1 MSVPHVSLRRATAP
15 PSANDAIVEAIR
27 NVAVSGTPDRR
38 ALFNQLIVESIL
50 IVPMAGSPA
59 DGGAT
64 ASVSVRVGRD
74 HDGVWLP
81 AFTSLEALHRW
92 SPDDATHVAQPAPA
106 ICEMAEQNGVGRVV
120 IDPGSDPFG
129 ILGSRD
135 IAAIARGRVIIGATT
150 ELVGDE
156 RRFTFEVPTDR
167 LPPEAVAAVR
177 EILASTPSVVRAFAA
192 SARQGDAAPEVAVV
206 LVPAADVARG
216 AREGITRSVAAAA
229 RERSA
234 STAGWL
240 FILGDDDVE
249 RALAEGAGAELY
261 RR

>member
-1 MSVPHVSLRRATAP
+1 MSSDRRSSDDAAIR
-15 PSANDAIVEAIR
+15 NDAIVEAMR
-27 NVAVSGTPDRR
+27 NVAVSDTPDRR
-38 ALFNQLIVESIL
+38 ALLNQLMVESIL
-50 IVPMAGSPA
+50 IVPLAGSA
-59 DGGAT
+59 SDSWAT

-106 ICEMAEQNGVGRVV
+106 ICEMAEQNGLGRVV

-156 RRFTFEVPTDR
+156 RRFTFEVPTDP
-167 LPPEAVAAVR
+167 LPPDAVAAVR
-177 EILASTPSVVRAFAA
+177 EILASTPAVVRAFVA

-206 LVPAADVARG
+206 LVPGADVAG
-216 AREGITRSVAAAA
+216 EARDEITRSVATAAM
-229 RERSA
+229 ERAA
-234 STAGWL
+234 STARWL
-240 FILGDDDVE
+240 FMLGDDQLE